1 MKPKLYAK
9 AAAQLAAALLLSAA
23 LTFIAAPPAPA
34 SVYITAEGDTV
45 AQVAALTRCDPSL
58 LAAVNGVGEEETLP
72 AGELLTL
79 CEEPA
84 LRHTVREGDTL
95 YGISRTY
102 GCEPSLLAAVN
113 GLEPPYLIFPGQS
126 LLLPL
131 AEEQSCLAGEAEEAL
146 ADTAAVA
153 ALALP
158 HAEQALIWPVEGEIS
173 SPFGERE
180 EGFHWGLDIAV
191 PLETPVRAAAAGTV
205 IEAGW
210 KNEGYGY
217 AVLIDHGAGRV
228 TLYGHC
234 SAVLAEEGQCVEQ
247 GETVALS
254 GSTGRSTGPHVHFEL
269 RQGEDWLDPL
279 EYLP

>member
-1 MKPKLYAK
+1 MKPEIYAK
-9 AAAQLAAALLLSAA
+9 AAAALLLSAA
-23 LTFIAAPPAPA
+23 LTFVAAPPAPA

-113 GLEPPYLIFPGQS
+113 GIEPPYLIYPGQS
-126 LLLPL
+126 LLLCL
-131 AEEQSCLAGEAEEAL
+131 AEEQSCLAGEAAEQP
-146 ADTAAVA
+146 AAA
-153 ALALP
+153 ALAAP
-158 HAEQALIWPVEGEIS
+158 YAEQSLIWPVEGEIS

-234 SAVLAEEGQCVEQ
+234 SQVLCGAGDWVEQ

-254 GSTGRSTGPHVHFEL
+254 GSTGRSTGPHLHFEL

>member
-23 LTFIAAPPAPA
+23 LTFIAALPAPA
-34 SVYITAEGDTV
+34 AVYITAEGDTV
-45 AQVAALTRCDPSL
+45 ARVAALTRCDPSL

-113 GLEPPYLIFPGQS
+113 GIEPPYLIFPGQS

-131 AEEQSCLAGEAEEAL
+131 AEEQSCLAGEAS
-146 ADTAAVA
+146 DTVPVA
-153 ALALP
+153 AALYAP
-158 HAEQALIWPVEGEIS
+158 AEQALIWPVEGPVS

-180 EGFHWGLDIAV
+180 EGYHWGLDIAV
-191 PLETPVRAAAAGTV
+191 PLDTPVRAAASGTV
-205 IEAGW
+205 VEAGW

-234 SAVLAEEGQCVEQ
+234 DEVLCDAGQWVEQ

-279 EYLP
+279 DYLP

>member
-1 MKPKLYAK
+1 MKPEIYAK
-9 AAAQLAAALLLSAA
+9 AAARLGAALLLAAALT
-23 LTFIAAPPAPA
+23 LTAAPPAPA
-34 SVYITAEGDTV
+34 SVYITAEGDTA
-45 AQVAALTRCDPSL
+45 AQVARLTRCDPSL
-58 LAAVNGVGEEETLP
+58 LAAVNGVGQEEPLP
-72 AGELLTL
+72 AGRLLTL

-113 GLEPPYLIFPGQS
+113 GIEPPYLLYPGQS

-131 AEEQSCLAGEAEEAL
+131 AEEQSCLAGEAEQPADAVL
-146 ADTAAVA
+146 A
-153 ALALP
+153 P
-158 HAEQALIWPVEGEIS
+158 PYAEQSLNWPVEGEIS

-234 SAVLAEEGQCVEQ
+234 DEVLCDAGQWVEQ

-279 EYLP
+279 DYLP

>member
-1 MKPKLYAK
+1 MKTKLYAK
-9 AAAQLAAALLLSAA
+9 AAAALLTASFL
-23 LTFIAAPPAPA
+23 LTASPASA

-45 AQVAALTRCDPSL
+45 ARVAELTRCDASL
-58 LAAVNGVGEEETLP
+58 LAAVNGVDEEETLP
-72 AGELLTL
+72 EGELLTL
-79 CEEPA
+79 CDEPA
-84 LRHTVREGDTL
+84 LRHTVQEGDTL
-95 YGISRTY
+95 YGLGRSY
-102 GCEPSLLAAVN
+102 GCEPSQLAAVN

-131 AEEQSCLAGEAEEAL
+131 SEEQSCLAGEAEEAL

-158 HAEQALIWPVEGEIS
+158 HAEQALIWPVEGPVS

-180 EGFHWGLDIAV
+180 EGYHWGLDIAV
-191 PLETPVRAAAAGTV
+191 PLETPVRAAASGTV

-217 AVLIDHGAGRV
+217 AVLIDHGEGRV

-234 SAVLAEEGQCVEQ
+234 SEVLCGSGDWVEQ
-247 GETVALS
+247 GQTVALS
-254 GSTGRSTGPHVHFEL
+254 GSTGRSTGPHLHFEL
-269 RQGEDWLDPL
+269 RRGEDWLDPL

>member
-1 MKPKLYAK
+1 MKPEIYAK
-9 AAAQLAAALLLSAA
+9 AAAQLVAALLLSAA
-23 LTFIAAPPAPA
+23 LMFIAAPPAPA

-45 AQVAALTRCDPSL
+45 ERVAALTHCDASL
-58 LAAVNGVGEEETLP
+58 LAAVNGVAQEEELP
-72 AGELLTL
+72 EGELLTL

-84 LRHTVREGDTL
+84 LSHTVQEGDTL
-95 YGISRTY
+95 YGLSRAY
-102 GCEPSLLAAVN
+102 GCDPSLLAALN
-113 GLEPPYLIFPGQS
+113 GIQPPYLIFPGQS

-131 AEEQSCLAGEAEEAL
+131 PEEQSCLAGEA
-146 ADTAAVA
+146 ADTLAAT
-153 ALALP
+153 ALLYAP
-158 HAEQALIWPVEGEIS
+158 PQPQTLIWPVEGEIT

-191 PLETPVRAAAAGTV
+191 PLETPVLAAAAGTV

-210 KNEGYGY
+210 KSEGYGY
-217 AVLIDHGAGRV
+217 AVLIEHDSGRV

-234 SAVLAEEGQCVEQ
+234 SEVLVDAGEEVEQ

-254 GSTGRSTGPHVHFEL
+254 GSTGRSTGPHLHFEL

>member
-1 MKPKLYAK
+1 MKPEIYAK
-9 AAAQLAAALLLSAA
+9 AAARLGAALLLAAALT
-23 LTFIAAPPAPA
+23 LTAAPPAPA
-34 SVYITAEGDTV
+34 SVYITAEGDTA
-45 AQVAALTRCDPSL
+45 AQVARLTRCDPSL
-58 LAAVNGVGEEETLP
+58 LAAVNGVGQEEPLP
-72 AGELLTL
+72 AGRLLTL

-84 LRHTVREGDTL
+84 LRHTVEAGDTL
-95 YGISRTY
+95 WALSRAY
-102 GCEPSLLAAVN
+102 GCDPAQLAAVN

-131 AEEQSCLAGEAEEAL
+131 AEEQSCLAGEPS
-146 ADTAAVA
+146 DTVPVA
-153 ALALP
+153 AALYAP
-158 HAEQALIWPVEGEIS
+158 AEQALIWPVEGPVS

-180 EGFHWGLDIAV
+180 EGYHWGVDIAV
-191 PLETPVRAAAAGTV
+191 PLDTPVRAAASGTV
-205 IEAGW
+205 VEAGW

-234 SAVLAEEGQCVEQ
+234 DEVLCDAGQWVEQ

-279 EYLP
+279 DYLP

>member
-1 MKPKLYAK
+1 MKPEIYAK
-9 AAAQLAAALLLSAA
+9 AAARLAAALLLAAA
-23 LTFIAAPPAPA
+23 LTFVAAPPAPA
-34 SVYITAEGDTV
+34 SVYITAEGDTL
-45 AQVAALTRCDPSL
+45 ARVAALTRCNPSL

-95 YGISRTY
+95 YGLSRTY

-113 GLEPPYLIFPGQS
+113 GIEPPYLIYPGQS

-131 AEEQSCLAGEAEEAL
+131 AEEQSCLAGEPS
-146 ADTAAVA
+146 DTVPVA
-153 ALALP
+153 AALYAP
-158 HAEQALIWPVEGEIS
+158 AEQALIWPVEGPVS

-180 EGFHWGLDIAV
+180 EGYPWGVDIAV
-191 PLETPVRAAAAGTV
+191 PLDTPVRAAAAGTV
-205 IEAGW
+205 LEAGW

-234 SAVLAEEGQCVEQ
+234 DEVLCDAGQWVEQ

-279 EYLP
+279 DYLP

>member
-9 AAAQLAAALLLSAA
+9 AAAALLLSAA
-23 LTFIAAPPAPA
+23 LTFVAAPPAPA
-34 SVYITAEGDTV
+34 SVYITAEGDTL
-45 AQVAALTRCDPSL
+45 ARVAALTRCDPSL
-58 LAAVNGVGEEETLP
+58 LAAVNGVGEDETLP

-95 YGISRTY
+95 YGLSRTY

-113 GLEPPYLIFPGQS
+113 GIEPPYLIYPGQS

-131 AEEQSCLAGEAEEAL
+131 AEEQSCLAGEAAEQPA
-146 ADTAAVA
+146 AAV
-153 ALALP
+153 LAP
-158 HAEQALIWPVEGEIS
+158 PYAEQSLIWPVEGEIS

-234 SAVLAEEGQCVEQ
+234 SAVLAEEDQYVEQ

-254 GSTGRSTGPHVHFEL
+254 GSTGRSTGPHLHFEL